1 MPFLLVVVGLGPE
14 RMALR
19 RLARRLGLRG
29 RVRFVPRV
37 PHENMP
43 DVYGRADIFVAPG
56 RRTPQGDVDG
66 LPSALVEALASGLA
80 VVVSDLP
87 GQLEAV
93 RQGENGLVTPQ
104 EDVEALAG
112 ALETLAASEEERR
125 RLGRAARQALPA
137 LLDGEATEARFVQLF
152 KSACAVQ
159 R

>member
-1 MPFLLVVVGLGPE
+1 
-14 RMALR
+14 
-19 RLARRLGLRG
+19 
-29 RVRFVPRV
+29 
-37 PHENMP
+37 MP

>member
-1 MPFLLVVVGLGPE
+1 M
-14 RMALR
+14 
-19 RLARRLGLRG
+19 
-29 RVRFVPRV
+29 
-37 PHENMP
+37 
-43 DVYGRADIFVAPG
+43 
-56 RRTPQGDVDG
+56 DG